1 MVSLLD
7 LWLPILLSAV
17 LVFLASYILHMVLPL
32 HHDDYGKLPG
42 EEKVRAA
49 MRAEGVGVGNYAFP
63 CPSGPK
69 DMQSPEMLKKYKGGP
84 VGFMTVLP
92 SGPPAMGTPR
102 PDQANKMNQKM
113 SLTSLIAKAM
123 PIRPIRIVTIL
134 P

>member
-17 LVFLASYILHMVLPL
+17 LVFFASYVLHMVLPL

-69 DMQSPEMLKKYKGGP
+69 DMN
-84 VGFMTVLP
+84 
-92 SGPPAMGTPR
+92 PR
-102 PDQANKMNQKM
+102 RCSRNTRRVPWG
-113 SLTSLIAKAM
+113 S
-123 PIRPIRIVTIL
+123 
-134 P
+134 